1 MTISQFLWKLIIES
15 GLFCSDASVSTDLKN
30 LNLLHCYRS
39 KESRSVGTQRTDLS
53 CSEDVVD
60 VNLFIC

>member
-15 GLFCSDASVSTDLKN
+15 GLFCADASVLTDLKN

-39 KESRSVGTQRTDLS
+39 KESSSVGTRRTDLS